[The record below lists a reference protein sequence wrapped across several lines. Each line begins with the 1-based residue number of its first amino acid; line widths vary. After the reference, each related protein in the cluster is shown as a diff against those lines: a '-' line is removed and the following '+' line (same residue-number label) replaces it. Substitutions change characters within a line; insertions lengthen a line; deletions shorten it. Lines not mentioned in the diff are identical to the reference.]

1 MNLFRQRAKSLNQF
15 IFVSNTD
22 VFLNQSDIRA
32 DVFDTNP
39 EELLRVLGIRRIEWA
54 KPRRVSRSEDS
65 HRMHDHVVGAQCE
78 ERRSA
83 EGSMGNKHIEFGAEL
98 ASERD
103 DSPRHDSVATI
114 RMNEDVDSCLV
125 FGGLDGPLLV
135 LNSRTRVLPHL
146 HFCTPLRF
154 RSVLT

>member
-54 KPRRVSRSEDS
+54 KHRRVSRSEDS

-83 EGSMGNKHIEFGAEL
+83 EGSMGNKHIEPSA
-98 ASERD
+98 
-103 DSPRHDSVATI
+103 
-114 RMNEDVDSCLV
+114 
-125 FGGLDGPLLV
+125 
-135 LNSRTRVLPHL
+135 
-146 HFCTPLRF
+146 LR
-154 RSVLT
+154 RSSHWAPTT